1 MSAAWRWQGSRSPQ
15 RGRPG
20 VLHPDYAGRCPDGP
34 DESGAHQR
42 CGLVKRCGV
51 RELRRA
57 VREQRLYLPR
67 DGKIYWR
74 SASAGLEDEDLPE
87 DLGSSD
93 RYLEVPHKNDLDLGR
108 RLALAFV
115 NKELPDDADT
125 VAAFFRRRGA
135 YRRFKELLN
144 ARGMLQQWF
153 DFESRATEKAL
164 RAWCEENG
172 IQLVDG

>member
-1 MSAAWRWQGSRSPQ
+1 MAPTKAVPVNAADLSNAVEFVSFGEPFENSAYIC
-15 RGRPG
+15 
-20 VLHPDYAGRCPDGP
+20 LD
-34 DESGAHQR
+34 
-42 CGLVKRCGV
+42 
-51 RELRRA
+51 
-57 VREQRLYLPR
+57 

-93 RYLEVPHKNDLDLGR
+93 CYLEVPRKNDLDLGR

-153 DFESRATEKAL
+153 DFESRATEEVL

>member
-1 MSAAWRWQGSRSPQ
+1 MAPTKAVPINAADLSNAVEFVSFGEPFENSAYIC
-15 RGRPG
+15 
-20 VLHPDYAGRCPDGP
+20 LD
-34 DESGAHQR
+34 
-42 CGLVKRCGV
+42 
-51 RELRRA
+51 
-57 VREQRLYLPR
+57 

-115 NKELPDDADT
+115 NKELPGDADT

>member
-1 MSAAWRWQGSRSPQ
+1 MTAKYIGDRPQPGSRT
-15 RGRPG
+15 RIF
-20 VLHPDYAGRCPDGP
+20 
-34 DESGAHQR
+34 
-42 CGLVKRCGV
+42 
-51 RELRRA
+51 RRISVPPIA
-57 VREQRLYLPR
+57 TL
-67 DGKIYWR
+67 
-74 SASAGLEDEDLPE
+74 
-87 DLGSSD
+87 
-93 RYLEVPHKNDLDLGR
+93 VPHKNDLDLGR

-115 NKELPDDADT
+115 NRELPDDADT